1 MKAALRIGLRSVAV
15 AAAVALCL
23 VAGALAYWTATGT
36 GNASARVGTI
46 AAPTIS
52 SATPGAGTVELS
64 WTAVTPPDPGTVT
77 YYVSRDG
84 GEPAGKCP
92 SSSSPSQATSCTDS
106 GVSVGTHEY
115 TVTAKWHS
123 LTATSASES
132 ARVSFG
138 PATKFLLNV
147 STTTPSAGA
156 ADNLTITAEDT
167 YGNTV
172 TTYAGSHSLT
182 FGGAAT
188 IGTNHPTVTNSSGTV
203 TSFGTATAISFAS
216 GIASVSGTSNGV
228 MKLYK
233 AEAAAI
239 TVAEGSIT
247 NGSGLA
253 VTVGP
258 GSAASLS
265 LAAATTTPSAGAA
278 DNLTITAEDT
288 YGNTV
293 TTYAGSHSLTFGGAA
308 TIGTNHPT
316 VTNSSGTVTSFGT
329 ATAISFASG
338 IASVSGTSN
347 GVMKLYKAEAAAIT
361 VAEGSITNGSGL
373 AVTVGPGSA
382 ASLSLAAATTTPSAG
397 AADNLTITAEDTYG
411 NTVTTYAGSHSL
423 TFGGAATIGTNHP
436 TVTNSSGTVTS
447 FGTATAISFASGIA
461 SVSGTSNGVMKLYK
475 AEAAAI
481 TVAEG
486 SITNGSGLAVT
497 VGPGSAASLSLA
509 AATTTPSAGAADNLT
524 ITAEDTYGNTVTT
537 YAGSHS
543 LTFGGAATIGTNH
556 PTVTNSSGT
565 VTSFGTATAISFASG
580 IASVSGTSNG
590 VMKLYKAEAAAITVA
605 EGSITNGSGLA
616 VTVGPGSAASLS
628 LAAATTTP
636 SAGAADNLTIT
647 AEDTYGN
654 TVTTY
659 AGSHSLTF
667 GGAATIG
674 TNHPTVTNSSGTV
687 TSFGTA
693 TAISFAS
700 GIASVSG
707 TSNGVMKLYK
717 AEAAAI
723 TVAEGSITNGSGLAV
738 TVGPGSAASLSLAA
752 ATTTPSAGAA
762 DNLTITAEDTYG
774 NGITGSQNLTFEGAA
789 NSPNANVPTVSNSSG
804 TATSFGTA
812 TAISFASGIAS
823 VSGADNGVMKLYSA
837 GAASIIVSDGSIT
850 NGSGLAVTVSP
861 GSASNL
867 AWSHATSSG
876 TLSSP
881 CLFTCTGTGLGS
893 GGNFKANVS
902 VTDSSGNTVTGIG
915 AGYTVSVTSTA
926 GTITGGTLTISAT
939 GPAEST
945 AQFTYTP
952 SNGATITLTAAT
964 ASGTTHTSATA
975 SMKK

>member
-147 STTTPSAGA
+147 S
-156 ADNLTITAEDT
+156 
-167 YGNTV
+167 
-172 TTYAGSHSLT
+172 
-182 FGGAAT
+182 
-188 IGTNHPTVTNSSGTV
+188 
-203 TSFGTATAISFAS
+203 
-216 GIASVSGTSNGV
+216 
-228 MKLYK
+228 
-233 AEAAAI
+233 
-239 TVAEGSIT
+239 
-247 NGSGLA
+247 
-253 VTVGP
+253 
-258 GSAASLS
+258 
-265 LAAATTTPSAGAA
+265 
-278 DNLTITAEDT
+278 
-288 YGNTV
+288 
-293 TTYAGSHSLTFGGAA
+293 
-308 TIGTNHPT
+308 
-316 VTNSSGTVTSFGT
+316 
-329 ATAISFASG
+329 
-338 IASVSGTSN
+338 
-347 GVMKLYKAEAAAIT
+347 
-361 VAEGSITNGSGL
+361 
-373 AVTVGPGSA
+373 
-382 ASLSLAAATTTPSAG
+382 
-397 AADNLTITAEDTYG
+397 
-411 NTVTTYAGSHSL
+411 
-423 TFGGAATIGTNHP
+423 
-436 TVTNSSGTVTS
+436 
-447 FGTATAISFASGIA
+447 
-461 SVSGTSNGVMKLYK
+461 
-475 AEAAAI
+475 
-481 TVAEG
+481 
-486 SITNGSGLAVT
+486 
-497 VGPGSAASLSLA
+497 
-509 AATTTPSAGAADNLT
+509 
-524 ITAEDTYGNTVTT
+524 
-537 YAGSHS
+537 
-543 LTFGGAATIGTNH
+543 
-556 PTVTNSSGT
+556 
-565 VTSFGTATAISFASG
+565 
-580 IASVSGTSNG
+580 
-590 VMKLYKAEAAAITVA
+590 
-605 EGSITNGSGLA
+605 
-616 VTVGPGSAASLS
+616 
-628 LAAATTTP
+628 TTTP